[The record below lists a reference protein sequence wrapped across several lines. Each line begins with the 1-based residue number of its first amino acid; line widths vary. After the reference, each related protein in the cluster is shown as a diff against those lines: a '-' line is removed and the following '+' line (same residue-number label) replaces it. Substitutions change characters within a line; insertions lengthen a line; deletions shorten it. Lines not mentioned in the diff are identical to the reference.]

1 METMVLTSVVCG
13 LGVIALAQAVLLWRA
28 SRSLGRL
35 DGIQARVEKFGD
47 ALTLLTDTT
56 ESAFRSVASEIART
70 PRPPAVDDGRASA
83 ALSARVARAARS
95 GRSVSEIAAAE
106 EIAETEVRLRLQ
118 VVKEEIPAP
127 TPAEMFA
134 NWSEAYRG
142 ALRLE

>member
-1 METMVLTSVVCG
+1 METMVLASLLSG
-13 LGVIALAQAVLLWRA
+13 LSVIALAQAVLLWRA
-28 SRSLGRL
+28 SRSLRRI
-35 DGIQARVEKFGD
+35 DGIDARVEKFAE

-70 PRPPAVDDGRASA
+70 PRPSAVDAGAISSA
-83 ALSARVARAARS
+83 LTARVMRATRS
-95 GRSVSEIAAAE
+95 ARSVSEIAAAE

-118 VVKEEIPAP
+118 VAKDETPAT